1 VIGGYKM
8 IEIGRV
14 IVKLAGRDAGRKGL
28 IIDILDDKFVLI
40 DGETRRRKCNI
51 LHLEPLA
58 QVVTVKKNASHEEVA
73 KALKEI
79 GVEARETKPK
89 PKSQKP
95 RTKRKTPE
103 QLREQKQE
111 KKKSAG
117 LFKSKAKKTEAKQ
130 ETTLEAKAGLEAK
143 EAKPSEKKESKPKEK
158 PKKKLVWI

>member
-1 VIGGYKM
+1 M
-8 IEIGRV
+8 IEIGRLC
-14 IVKLAGRDAGRKGL
+14 VKLAGRDAGKKAL

-51 LHLEPLA
+51 LHLEPLT
-58 QVVTVKKNASHEEVA
+58 QVVKVKKNASHDEVS

-95 RTKRKTPE
+95 RAKRKTPE

-117 LFKSKAKKTEAKQ
+117 LFM
-130 ETTLEAKAGLEAK
+130 
-143 EAKPSEKKESKPKEK
+143 
-158 PKKKLVWI
+158 

>member
-1 VIGGYKM
+1 M

-117 LFKSKAKKTEAKQ
+117 LFKSKKAEAKQ
-130 ETTLEAKAGLEAK
+130 EVTLEEKA
-143 EAKPSEKKESKPKEK
+143 EAKPAEKKESKPKAKKASVKKEK
-158 PKKKLVWI
+158 

>member
-1 VIGGYKM
+1 M

-14 IVKLAGRDAGRKGL
+14 IVKLAGRDAGKKGL
-28 IIDILDDKFVLI
+28 IIDILDNKFVMI

-51 LHLEPLA
+51 LHLEPLN
-58 QVVTVKKNASHEEVA
+58 QVVKVKKNASHEEVA

-111 KKKSAG
+111 KKKSLG
-117 LFKSKAKKTEAKQ
+117 FFKSKAKKAEAKQ
-130 ETTLEAKAGLEAK
+130 ETTLEEKAGLEAK
-143 EAKPSEKKESKPKEK
+143 EAKPAEKKESKPKAK
-158 PKKKLVWI
+158 PKKPAVKKEK